1 MSLAAQLTD
10 LVARCASSEAGR
22 AALSTYDHVV
32 QFTVLDGE
40 PFYLTVRAGAARV
53 ADGVAPALPV
63 IDTHEI
69 KAPRETFGAWFAGRL
84 RMIDAIETG
93 RMFPSASHTTKRHID
108 HWLATI
114 IRVGNGRESVK
125 EVY

>member
-1 MSLAAQLTD
+1 MGIL
-10 LVARCASSEAGR
+10 ARCESTEAGR
-22 AALSTYDHVV
+22 AALSTLDHVV
-32 QFTVLDGE
+32 QFTLLDGE
-40 PFYLTVRAGAARV
+40 PFYLEVKGGRARV
-53 ADGVAPALPV
+53 TEGVAADAPI

-69 KAPRETFGAWFAGRL
+69 KAPRETLADWFAGRL

-108 HWLATI
+108 HWITTI
-114 IRVGNGRESVK
+114 IRIGNEQPSMK